1 MRQQVIGNRDA
12 LRSQLVDGSGE
23 IDRVPMDD
31 RRRDQAQARG
41 AEALVFE
48 CAVADFA
55 LAMEEDGTA
64 QRIAGL
70 AFIQPGMAA
79 LAQVGV

>member
-1 MRQQVIGNRDA
+1 MRQQVIGNREA
-12 LRSQLVDGSGE
+12 LRSRLVDGSGE

-31 RRRDQAQARG
+31 RRRDQAKARG

-64 QRIAGL
+64 E
-70 AFIQPGMAA
+70 
-79 LAQVGV
+79 